1 MFANA
6 IIELLNFTGETATL
20 VTDASVTRSADGM
33 TLTRSTTSQTVK
45 VAFRNATVKEIAGQI
60 GEGKRV
66 CYLGARDLTA
76 APTKNDKIVT
86 SDGYEYSITS
96 IESRK
101 HKNDVIAYIL
111 AVQGGANV

>member
-1 MFANA
+1 MFASA
-6 IIELLNFTGETATL
+6 IIDLLNFTGETATL
-20 VTDASVTRSADGM
+20 VTDSTVSRSADGL
-33 TLTRSTTSQTVK
+33 TLTRTTSSQTVK

-66 CYLGARDLTA
+66 CFLAARDLTA

-86 SDGYEYSITS
+86 SDGFEYSITS

-111 AVQGGANV
+111 SVQGGADV